1 MAHRISQIQGHCP
14 QDKAKSMSHGFCY
27 TYIVTWTIVYQ
38 YNVGFGIAYPWT
50 IGNARASVC
59 GMSDSWIPAFSFC
72 IYHYDNKQFY
82 ICLFRNSVGYFKGCA
97 RHVFREKN
105 MKKLVF
111 STVIML
117 LTAFSVNAQQK
128 TEAELKVEREQIASE
143 LNSKDVIKRQEKLQK
158 LNEKAVKVKK
168 TDLGSIDGL
177 LETSTAVLGTVMSA
191 NDLLKK
197 YGTEIKDNGNGDI
210 EITKYEAGLEDYKK
224 LGEDLA
230 KAALLAADGVKRLES
245 AQDDAKKLSPLKAK
259 DALSSV
265 SYSVDV
271 LKLSAEEIELQ
282 TRIVTNLIESI
293 KASKNL

>member
-1 MAHRISQIQGHCP
+1 
-14 QDKAKSMSHGFCY
+14 
-27 TYIVTWTIVYQ
+27 
-38 YNVGFGIAYPWT
+38 
-50 IGNARASVC
+50 
-59 GMSDSWIPAFSFC
+59 
-72 IYHYDNKQFY
+72 
-82 ICLFRNSVGYFKGCA
+82 
-97 RHVFREKN
+97 
-105 MKKLVF
+105 MKKLLF

-128 TEAELKVEREQIASE
+128 TEAELKAEREQIASE

-210 EITKYEAGLEDYKK
+210 EITKYAASLDDYTK
-224 LGEDLA
+224 LGVDLA
-230 KAALLAADGVKRLES
+230 NAALLAADGAKRLES

-271 LKLSAEEIELQ
+271 LKLSAEEIALQ

>member
-1 MAHRISQIQGHCP
+1 
-14 QDKAKSMSHGFCY
+14 
-27 TYIVTWTIVYQ
+27 
-38 YNVGFGIAYPWT
+38 
-50 IGNARASVC
+50 
-59 GMSDSWIPAFSFC
+59 
-72 IYHYDNKQFY
+72 
-82 ICLFRNSVGYFKGCA
+82 
-97 RHVFREKN
+97 
-105 MKKLVF
+105 MKKLLF

-128 TEAELKVEREQIASE
+128 TEAELKAEREQIASE

-158 LNEKAVKVKK
+158 LHEKAVKVKK

-177 LETSTAVLGTVMSA
+177 LETSTDVLGTVMSA

-210 EITKYEAGLEDYKK
+210 EITKYEAGLDDYKK
-224 LGEDLA
+224 LGVDLA
-230 KAALLAADGVKRLES
+230 NAALLAADGAKRLES

>member
-1 MAHRISQIQGHCP
+1 
-14 QDKAKSMSHGFCY
+14 
-27 TYIVTWTIVYQ
+27 
-38 YNVGFGIAYPWT
+38 
-50 IGNARASVC
+50 
-59 GMSDSWIPAFSFC
+59 
-72 IYHYDNKQFY
+72 
-82 ICLFRNSVGYFKGCA
+82 
-97 RHVFREKN
+97 
-105 MKKLVF
+105 MKKLLF

-128 TEAELKVEREQIASE
+128 TEAELKAEREQIASE

-210 EITKYEAGLEDYKK
+210 EITKYEAGLDDYKK
-224 LGEDLA
+224 LGVDLA
-230 KAALLAADGVKRLES
+230 NAALLAADGAKRLES

>member
-1 MAHRISQIQGHCP
+1 
-14 QDKAKSMSHGFCY
+14 
-27 TYIVTWTIVYQ
+27 
-38 YNVGFGIAYPWT
+38 
-50 IGNARASVC
+50 
-59 GMSDSWIPAFSFC
+59 
-72 IYHYDNKQFY
+72 
-82 ICLFRNSVGYFKGCA
+82 
-97 RHVFREKN
+97 
-105 MKKLVF
+105 MKKLLF

-128 TEAELKVEREQIASE
+128 TEAELKAEREQIASE
-143 LNSKDVIKRQEKLQK
+143 LKSKDVIKRQEKLQK
-158 LNEKAVKVKK
+158 LHEKAVKVKK

-210 EITKYEAGLEDYKK
+210 EITKYEAGLDDYKK
-224 LGEDLA
+224 LGVDLA
-230 KAALLAADGVKRLES
+230 NAALLAADGAKRLES

-271 LKLSAEEIELQ
+271 LKLSAEEIALQ

>member
-1 MAHRISQIQGHCP
+1 
-14 QDKAKSMSHGFCY
+14 
-27 TYIVTWTIVYQ
+27 
-38 YNVGFGIAYPWT
+38 
-50 IGNARASVC
+50 
-59 GMSDSWIPAFSFC
+59 
-72 IYHYDNKQFY
+72 
-82 ICLFRNSVGYFKGCA
+82 
-97 RHVFREKN
+97 

-111 STVIML
+111 SMVIML

-128 TEAELKVEREQIASE
+128 TEADLKAEREQIASE
-143 LNSKDVIKRQEKLQK
+143 LKSKDVIKRQEKLQK

-210 EITKYEAGLEDYKK
+210 EITKYTPGLDDYKK

-230 KAALLAADGVKRLES
+230 KAALLAADGAKRLES

>member
-1 MAHRISQIQGHCP
+1 
-14 QDKAKSMSHGFCY
+14 
-27 TYIVTWTIVYQ
+27 
-38 YNVGFGIAYPWT
+38 
-50 IGNARASVC
+50 
-59 GMSDSWIPAFSFC
+59 
-72 IYHYDNKQFY
+72 
-82 ICLFRNSVGYFKGCA
+82 
-97 RHVFREKN
+97 
-105 MKKLVF
+105 MKKLLF

-128 TEAELKVEREQIASE
+128 TEAELKAEREQIASE

-210 EITKYEAGLEDYKK
+210 EITKYEANEEDYLK
-224 LGEDLA
+224 LVEDLA
-230 KAALLAADGVKRLES
+230 KAALLAADGAKRLES

>member
-1 MAHRISQIQGHCP
+1 
-14 QDKAKSMSHGFCY
+14 
-27 TYIVTWTIVYQ
+27 
-38 YNVGFGIAYPWT
+38 
-50 IGNARASVC
+50 
-59 GMSDSWIPAFSFC
+59 
-72 IYHYDNKQFY
+72 
-82 ICLFRNSVGYFKGCA
+82 
-97 RHVFREKN
+97 
-105 MKKLVF
+105 MKKLLF

-128 TEAELKVEREQIASE
+128 TEAELKAEREQIASE

-158 LNEKAVKVKK
+158 LHEKAVKVKK

-210 EITKYEAGLEDYKK
+210 EITKYEAGLDDYKK
-224 LGEDLA
+224 LGVDLA
-230 KAALLAADGVKRLES
+230 NAALLAADGAKRLES

>member
-1 MAHRISQIQGHCP
+1 M
-14 QDKAKSMSHGFCY
+14 
-27 TYIVTWTIVYQ
+27 
-38 YNVGFGIAYPWT
+38 
-50 IGNARASVC
+50 
-59 GMSDSWIPAFSFC
+59 
-72 IYHYDNKQFY
+72 
-82 ICLFRNSVGYFKGCA
+82 
-97 RHVFREKN
+97 
-105 MKKLVF
+105 
-111 STVIML
+111 VIML

-128 TEAELKVEREQIASE
+128 TEAELKAEREQIASE
-143 LNSKDVIKRQEKLQK
+143 LTSKDVIKRQEKLQK
-158 LNEKAVKVKK
+158 LHEKAVKVKK

-210 EITKYEAGLEDYKK
+210 EITKYAANLDDYKK
-224 LGEDLA
+224 LGVDLA
-230 KAALLAADGVKRLES
+230 NAALLAADGAKRLES

>member
-1 MAHRISQIQGHCP
+1 
-14 QDKAKSMSHGFCY
+14 
-27 TYIVTWTIVYQ
+27 
-38 YNVGFGIAYPWT
+38 
-50 IGNARASVC
+50 
-59 GMSDSWIPAFSFC
+59 
-72 IYHYDNKQFY
+72 
-82 ICLFRNSVGYFKGCA
+82 
-97 RHVFREKN
+97 
-105 MKKLVF
+105 MKKLLF

-128 TEAELKVEREQIASE
+128 TEAELKAEREQIASE

-158 LNEKAVKVKK
+158 LHEKAVKVKK

-210 EITKYEAGLEDYKK
+210 EITKYAASLDDYKK
-224 LGEDLA
+224 LGVDLA
-230 KAALLAADGVKRLES
+230 NAALLAADGAKRLES

>member
-1 MAHRISQIQGHCP
+1 
-14 QDKAKSMSHGFCY
+14 
-27 TYIVTWTIVYQ
+27 
-38 YNVGFGIAYPWT
+38 
-50 IGNARASVC
+50 
-59 GMSDSWIPAFSFC
+59 
-72 IYHYDNKQFY
+72 
-82 ICLFRNSVGYFKGCA
+82 
-97 RHVFREKN
+97 

-111 STVIML
+111 SMVIML
-117 LTAFSVNAQQK
+117 LTAFSVNAQKK
-128 TEAELKVEREQIASE
+128 TEAELKAEREQIASE
-143 LNSKDVIKRQEKLQK
+143 LTSKDVIKRQEKLQK

-210 EITKYEAGLEDYKK
+210 EITKYAASLDDYKK
-224 LGEDLA
+224 LGVDLA
-230 KAALLAADGVKRLES
+230 NAALLAADGAKRLES